1 MKNQKKLL
9 IISLLFTAIGMLVL
23 FFILESATRYV
34 MLLFAVS
41 ASIVLTVLLFTKEE
55 NYNFFSLR
63 TSRS

>member
-9 IISLLFTAIGMLVL
+9 IISLVLTAIGMLVL
-23 FFILESATRYV
+23 FFTLESATRYV

-55 NYNFFSLR
+55 KL
-63 TSRS
+63 